1 MFWIT
6 LKIFEASPFLISN
19 VHYHS
24 GIFLQNYLDK
34 NKLKF
39 NKTDSKLLKNII
51 LLKEYEKAK
60 KYISKI
66 ISRMHVKTINNR
78 NIKLKNEKMIGEAS
92 YSKSYKNITDSKTD
106 KSNFSSTLKRDM
118 TTIGKISTSIHSK
131 IRNINKIITLCL
143 SEKILEKVNG
153 LELKDVIIKY
163 FQKYFIMNEND
174 KFSYIQFANNG
185 KKTVYFKA
193 EQLDYF
199 LLKIQKTKILLN

>member
-1 MFWIT
+1 MISKCYIQLNNYGHATNNINEALSLFFEFSKSFKDYHSKNYNPRIMLFVESNIFHYILFTIASICNTFNKPFACNWIT
-6 LKIFEASPFLISN
+6 LKIFETSPFLISN

-92 YSKSYKNITDSKTD
+92 YSTSYKNKTDSKTD

-118 TTIGKISTSIHSK
+118 VTIGRISTSIHSK
-131 IRNINKIITLCL
+131 IEI
-143 SEKILEKVNG
+143 
-153 LELKDVIIKY
+153 
-163 FQKYFIMNEND
+163 
-174 KFSYIQFANNG
+174 
-185 KKTVYFKA
+185 
-193 EQLDYF
+193 
-199 LLKIQKTKILLN
+199 